1 MLLSERFVPITA
13 RVFQAYDP
21 ILALTAPWCGLS
33 WRTVDL
39 VDAHI
44 VNPIIAPRFR
54 AIDQTVAKQHAFE
67 FFCMESGGSEPYTGR
82 DLREVHTGMNLSEQ
96 EYLAAVDDL
105 MVVMEKNNIGEQER
119 KDVLFIFFS
128 LKGEVLRI

>member
-1 MLLSERFVPITA
+1 MESPATTATLYERIGGAECLRKVA
-13 RVFQAYDP
+13 A
-21 ILALTAPWCGLS
+21 
-33 WRTVDL
+33 DL

-54 AIDQTVAKQHAFE
+54 AIDQAVAKQHAFE
-67 FFCMESGGSEPYTGR
+67 FFCMGSGGAEAYTGR

-105 MVVMEKNNIGEQER
+105 MAVLRKNNVAEQEQ
-119 KDVLFIFFS
+119 KDVLYIFFT